1 MQEKLKSLQNI
12 MSQRGYNKSAST
24 ARENTD
30 LKSNLKSLQDI
41 LVKRGYTP
49 KSVPSEQ
56 KEETK
61 NTKKIEKGK
70 GLFKKTGKS
79 SFNDIPK
86 IQELQ
91 NEYQKAKD

>member
-41 LVKRGYTP
+41 LVKRGYL
-49 KSVPSEQ
+49 SLIHISEP
-56 KEETK
+56 TR
-61 NTKKIEKGK
+61 
-70 GLFKKTGKS
+70 
-79 SFNDIPK
+79 P
-86 IQELQ
+86 
-91 NEYQKAKD
+91 

>member
-1 MQEKLKSLQNI
+1 MGKITSYKDFKNI
-12 MSQRGYNKSAST
+12 VQSIRDELTKQ
-24 ARENTD
+24 
-30 LKSNLKSLQDI
+30 
-41 LVKRGYTP
+41 GYTP
-49 KSVPSEQ
+49 RSVPSEQ